1 MVTFSLLSC
10 VLYFSRLS
18 FFIYIYI
25 YVTKQR
31 FLYIL
36 EWLLNPCYVAFYIS
50 HAYCLMSLAYFFQT
64 SLTPPAINVFS
75 TLATAY
81 CLKSLSYF
89 FQTSLTPPAINVFST
104 LATAYCLKSLAYFLS
119 ISISF
124 FTIISDVDNLVSNC
138 WCLCSWYEC
147 VTVRYYAILCVREYY
162 SASTCVTTRSN
173 YW

>member
-81 CLKSLSYF
+81 CLKSL
-89 FQTSLTPPAINVFST
+89 
-104 LATAYCLKSLAYFLS
+104 AYFLS

-162 SASTCVTTRSN
+162 SASTCVTTRYYALESITQPQHALLRDTMR
-173 YW
+173 

>member
-1 MVTFSLLSC
+1 MSNTLTKKLIKIPSKGSFT
-10 VLYFSRLS
+10 YFNGY
-18 FFIYIYI
+18 FFLVKLRSIFLTPVFFHIYIYI

-81 CLKSLSYF
+81 CLKSL
-89 FQTSLTPPAINVFST
+89 
-104 LATAYCLKSLAYFLS
+104 AYFLS

-138 WCLCSWYEC
+138 
-147 VTVRYYAILCVREYY
+147 
-162 SASTCVTTRSN
+162 
-173 YW
+173 